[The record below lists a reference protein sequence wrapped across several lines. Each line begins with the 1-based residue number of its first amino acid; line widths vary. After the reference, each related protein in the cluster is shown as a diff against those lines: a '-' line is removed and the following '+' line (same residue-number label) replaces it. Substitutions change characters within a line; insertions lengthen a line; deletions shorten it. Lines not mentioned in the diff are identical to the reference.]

1 MLFYELLGGLLT
13 TSLIVPFY
21 VKFANLESVIPTFH
35 DFIFLCILSLGCTV
49 WLYKLQIQVLKKLS
63 AFTVNLTYNLE
74 PVYTIILAM
83 IIFHEAREV
92 NFAFYLG
99 LGLIILSVFLQTL
112 SVLRAKK
119 IQPAEI
125 PVLNNEI
132 PLNSE
137 KY

>member
-1 MLFYELLGGLLT
+1 
-13 TSLIVPFY
+13 
-21 VKFANLESVIPTFH
+21 
-35 DFIFLCILSLGCTV
+35 
-49 WLYKLQIQVLKKLS
+49 
-63 AFTVNLTYNLE
+63 
-74 PVYTIILAM
+74 M